1 MSRSLTVRI
10 PTAAEVRQASQLLSI
25 SDSAQQRRRADVIV
39 LYAAGLSATAIAQ
52 TLGVHINTIY
62 TDLRSFERNGLA
74 AVTLQQPRGA
84 PLRLSSEQQA
94 EIQRL
99 AEIAPYE
106 LGLPFGRWSL
116 STLRSYL
123 IKRRIVKTISR
134 EHLRQVLKKGGSSCD
149 GSAVSS
155 IAAIH
160 SARRS

>member
-1 MSRSLTVRI
+1 MPRSLTVRT

-25 SDSAQQRRRADVIV
+25 SDSAQQRRRADVVV

-62 TDLRSFERNGLA
+62 SDLRAFERDGLA
-74 AVTLQQPRGA
+74 AVNRQQPRGA
-84 PLRLSSEQQA
+84 PLRLSCEQQA
-94 EIQRL
+94 EIRRL

-106 LGLPFGRWSL
+106 LGLPYGRWSL
-116 STLRSYL
+116 STLRGYL
-123 IKRRIVKTISR
+123 IKRRVVRSISR

-155 IAAIH
+155 TAAIR
-160 SARRS
+160 SAARS